1 MYSKYIGEII
11 TASNYYYFLKK
22 KKERKKERKKL
33 VSRTSI
39 QNFHQHPNK
48 LM

>member
-11 TASNYYYFLKK
+11 TASNYYYFFLKK
-22 KKERKKERKKL
+22 KKKKERKKL